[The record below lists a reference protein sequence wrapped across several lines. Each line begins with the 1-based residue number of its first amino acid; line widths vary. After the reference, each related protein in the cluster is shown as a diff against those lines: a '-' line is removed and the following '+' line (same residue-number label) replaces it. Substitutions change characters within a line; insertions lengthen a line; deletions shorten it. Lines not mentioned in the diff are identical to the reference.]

1 MGSAVINEKQ
11 RRRKLSK
18 IVIAGETFEVYAPGF
33 RAIQRQG
40 LKYPTPYWIAS
51 KDAVASGYPTKTV
64 PIPVGLG
71 PGNMPADEVAKAI
84 EEECQKQH
92 AAMLAW
98 LDGGTDD
105 KARLAPKFDGSI
117 ASLIDCYESD
127 EYSAYQYVQDNTAE
141 GYKPWLKMVR
151 QTVGARS
158 IYKVVPIEFRGWHDN
173 WKKISQGKGTD
184 GSRQAYGGIQMLR
197 VLLNYGM
204 ERGIQRC
211 LHLRMAMD
219 NMKFP
224 KGPPRNVIMT
234 HRQVRG
240 FVTTAWSRNELFM
253 ALVQALQFEAMFRQN
268 DVIGKWKPVKSDYRP
283 AAGDIVVGDRYW
295 RGLRLEML
303 RLDNPLVVTTSKT
316 KKPVVHA
323 LASCE
328 LVVECLEKIGDALE
342 GPVAR
347 QSNGQPWRDRQQF
360 SKAWR
365 EIATAAGI
373 PAKVWNMDTRASGIT
388 EAAEAGVSDGDIT
401 KQTGHGD
408 ERVLRDV
415 YKRAGE
421 EASKRSHEKRKES
434 RKAAQSDAEKA

>member
-1 MGSAVINEKQ
+1 LGCAVSDEKR

-18 IVIAGETFEVYAPGF
+18 ITVAGEIFEVYAPGF
-33 RAIQRQG
+33 RPIQRKG
-40 LKYPTPYWIAS
+40 LQYPTPYWIAS
-51 KDAVASGYPTKTV
+51 KDAVAKGYPTKTV

-71 PGNMPADEVAKAI
+71 PGNMPPADVAKAI
-84 EEECQKQH
+84 EEECQKQQ

-98 LDGGTDD
+98 LDGETDD
-105 KARLAPKFDGSI
+105 KARLAPKFNGSI

-127 EYSAYQYVQDNTAE
+127 AYSAYQYVQDNTAD

-158 IYKVVPIEFRGWHDN
+158 IYRVVPIEFRGWHDN

-197 VLLNYGM
+197 VILNYGT

-211 LHLRMAMD
+211 LQLRMAMD

-234 HRQVRG
+234 YRQVRAFIG
-240 FVTTAWSRNELFM
+240 EAWSRRELFM

-268 DVIGKWKPVKSDYRP
+268 DVIGKWKLIKSDYRP
-283 AAGDIVVGDRYW
+283 APGDIVVGDRYW
-295 RGLRLEML
+295 RGLRMEML

-328 LVVECLEKIGDALE
+328 LVVECLEKIGDASD

-347 QSNGQPWRDRQQF
+347 QANGQPWRDRQQF

-365 EIATAAGI
+365 EIAKAAGI

-388 EAAEAGVSDGDIT
+388 EAAEAGVSDDDIV
-401 KQTGHGD
+401 KQTAHAD
-408 ERVLRDV
+408 KRILRDV

-421 EASKRSHEKRKES
+421 EASKRSHEKRQES
-434 RKAAQSDAEKA
+434 RKATQANSKV